1 VINMSR
7 VKTLAAAALAS
18 ATLVMLSACGV
29 GEASMEPQAA
39 ATATIPVVTAL
50 PERGDALALHN
61 GTVNLEADS
70 EAAVVAKVGGELV
83 EIVVEEGD
91 RVSAGQLM
99 ARLDRDRLD
108 LEMRQAQADL
118 NRLKQEYRRNVQLH
132 ERGLVSEGAFETLRY
147 DLQALD
153 ASYRMA
159 KLQLDYADIRAPIDG
174 VVSARISKVGNT
186 LNPGDEVFRISNP
199 RTLVAYLYVPQ
210 RDLFHFQVGQP
221 ARLSLDALPG
231 EEHLAVVQR
240 ISPRIDPDTGTF
252 KVTLAVAEAEAS
264 QGLRPGMFA
273 RVQIVYDVHPD
284 ALLIPAGAV
293 LSEDA
298 EAAVFVVEQGV
309 ARRRPVATGLTS
321 DQRVEIIDGLEGDEE
336 IIVIGQSAVQ
346 DGTPVQSHQGGHQI

>member
-29 GEASMEPQAA
+29 GEASMAPQAA
-39 ATATIPVVTAL
+39 VAATIPVVTAL
-50 PERGDALALHN
+50 PERGDAFALHN

-70 EAAVVAKVGGELV
+70 EAAVVAKVGGEVV

-99 ARLDRDRLD
+99 ARLDRDRLE
-108 LEMRQAQADL
+108 LEMRQAQAEL

-174 VVSARISKVGNT
+174 VISARISKVGNT
-186 LNPGDEVFRISNP
+186 LNPGDELFRISNP
-199 RTLVAYLYVPQ
+199 RTLVAYLHVPQ

-231 EEHLAVVQR
+231 EDHLAMIQR
-240 ISPRIDPDTGTF
+240 ISPRIDPETGTF
-252 KVTLAVAEAEAS
+252 KVTLAVTEAS
-264 QGLRPGMFA
+264 SGLRPGMFA

-309 ARRRPVATGLTS
+309 ARRRPVATGLTN
-321 DQRVEIIDGLEGDEE
+321 DQRVEIIDGLDGDEE